1 MHYKVEIWWLSVKK
15 AILLDGPIQGKNQ
28 KPIPRIC
35 TFSISNKL
43 FEIFPNNNKLHVPIY
58 IYDETSS

>member
-1 MHYKVEIWWLSVKK
+1 MHYKVETWWLSVKK
-15 AILLDGPIQGKNQ
+15 AILLDGPIQDKNQ
-28 KPIPRIC
+28 KPIPGIC

-58 IYDETSS
+58 DEISS